1 MAEVTI
7 PAIKAGSASIGLVRA
22 DVATELLSGAEVYT
36 IFARAAWTMNINLVI
51 QTEQQGR
58 DWSGALARLSSFG
71 NFFKASPPAYSGAAY
86 TGSTPQVNGAAQLG
100 TTLSLKNITPSAVVF
115 RTGEYFEVNGEL
127 KIVTATATA
136 NGSGIAS
143 VSFEPPLRASPADSA
158 SLVITAPKA
167 SFRLAQPAAQWNIQP
182 GKFYAIT
189 IDAVEK
195 I

>member
-7 PAIKAGSASIGLVRA
+7 PAIKAGSASFGLVRA
-22 DVATELLSGAEVYT
+22 DVATELLNGAEVYT
-36 IFARAAWTMNINLVI
+36 IFNRAVWTMTINLVI

-58 DWSGALARLSSFG
+58 EWSGALARLSSFG
-71 NFFKASPPAYSGAAY
+71 NFFKASPPGYSSPIYSGSA
-86 TGSTPQVNGAAQLG
+86 PQVNGANQLG
-100 TTLSLKNITPSAVVF
+100 TTISLKNITPSAVVF
-115 RTGEYFEVNGEL
+115 RSGEYFEVNGEL

-143 VSFEPPLRASPADSA
+143 VNFEPALRASPADSA
-158 SLVITAPKA
+158 SVVISSPKA

-182 GKFYAIT
+182 GKFYAIN
-189 IDAVEK
+189 IDAIEK